1 MGGWFSALFRIRFAR
16 IEQED
21 SAMAIAKGLHPAE
34 ARRCAA
40 EMESIVWAM
49 IVILLALS
57 GFGIFLFITKIS

>member
-1 MGGWFSALFRIRFAR
+1 
-16 IEQED
+16 
-21 SAMAIAKGLHPAE
+21 MAVAKGLHPAE